1 MGNGARPAGDGGSTG
16 AYPDRMESNQREVD
30 VCVIGAGPTGLMAAN
45 WLQRL
50 GVDAVIID
58 GKTGPTRESRA
69 LGVQARTM
77 EIYAQL
83 GVVDQVLAR
92 AVPAREL
99 RPGVGRQSWSPVPLG
114 RIGQGLTPYPGI
126 HILEQHANEQILA
139 DRLAKVGRPVQWGTR
154 MTALRQDAGRVHVTV
169 ETPEGTET
177 LSARYAIAADGAS
190 SPTRGHLGIG
200 FGGQTNAK
208 VFYVIDAEDV
218 VGTGSGINVRL
229 AGDDFLLTFP
239 MSSPGEPTR
248 VRLLGIL
255 RDVPGQGP
263 GAADWSPEGT
273 RDGDADRVTVDESRA
288 RAALEHDFGIT
299 YGTSGWFATYRVHH
313 RVAAAFQSGR
323 VFLAG
328 DAGHVHSP
336 VGAQGM
342 NTGLQDAHNIACKLA
357 DVLAG
362 RMPED
367 YLCRYAAERLPV
379 AGHLVATTDR
389 LFAAVTSSAPRARFI
404 RERIMP
410 LAWPVLVRVVPRGPM
425 GRRMFGYVSQL
436 RIHYWM
442 TDSARRRTEG
452 LRGLARRRR
461 RDPVLGRRLP
471 WIAASNPGEDNH
483 GPLASAAWQVHA
495 YGPRAA
501 AAGARTASRYGLPL
515 HRFGASPRR
524 HLPDGTVVVVRPDG
538 FVAALDHARR
548 RPDRRPA
555 G

>member
-1 MGNGARPAGDGGSTG
+1 
-16 AYPDRMESNQREVD
+16 MESNQREVD

-50 GVDAVIID
+50 GVDAVIVD
-58 GKTGPTRESRA
+58 GKPGPTRESRA

-83 GVVDQVLAR
+83 GVVDQVLAQ
-92 AVPAREL
+92 AVPAHEL
-99 RPGVGRQSWSPVPLG
+99 RPGVGRQSWSPVPLAQ
-114 RIGQGLTPYPGI
+114 IGKGLTPYPGI

-139 DRLAKVGRPVQWGTR
+139 DRLAEVGHPVQWNTR
-154 MTALRQDAGRVHVTV
+154 MTSLHQDKERVHVAI
-169 ETPEGTET
+169 ETPEGTGT
-177 LSARYAIAADGAS
+177 VSARYVIAADGAS
-190 SPTRGHLGIG
+190 SPTRGQLDIG
-200 FGGQTNAK
+200 FGGETNAK
-208 VFYVIDAEDV
+208 VFYVVDAEGV
-218 VGTGSGINVRL
+218 AGTGSGINVRL

-239 MSSPGEPTR
+239 MSAPGRPSR

-263 GAADWSPEGT
+263 GAPDEA
-273 RDGDADRVTVDESRA
+273 ADRVTVDEARA
-288 RAALEHDFGIT
+288 RTALEHDFGVT
-299 YGTSGWFATYRVHH
+299 YDSSGWFATYRVHH
-313 RVAAAFQSGR
+313 RVAGAFQAGR

-362 RMPED
+362 RMPAD
-367 YLCRYAAERLPV
+367 YLRRYAAERHPV

-404 RERIMP
+404 RERVMP
-410 LAWPVLVRVVPRGPM
+410 LAWPVLVRVVPRGPL

-442 TDSARRRTEG
+442 TESARRRAEG
-452 LRGLARRRR
+452 LRGLARRRS

-471 WIAASNPGEDNH
+471 WIGATNPGEDNH
-483 GPLASAAWQVHA
+483 VPLASATWQVHA

-501 AAGARTASRYGLPL
+501 AAGARTAAHYGLPL
-515 HRFGASPRR
+515 YSFGASVRR
-524 HLPDGTVVVVRPDG
+524 HLPDGTVAIVRPDG
-538 FVAALDHARR
+538 FVAVLEHAGRT
-548 RPDRRPA
+548 PA
-555 G
+555 AT

>member
-1 MGNGARPAGDGGSTG
+1 
-16 AYPDRMESNQREVD
+16 MESYQHEVD

-50 GVDAVIID
+50 GVDAVVVD
-58 GKTGPTRESRA
+58 GKSGPTRESRA

-77 EIYAQL
+77 EVYAQL

-92 AVPAREL
+92 AVPADEL
-99 RPGVGRQSWSPVPLG
+99 RPGVGRQSWSPVPL
-114 RIGQGLTPYPGI
+114 RQIGKGLTPYPGI

-139 DRLAKVGRPVQWGTR
+139 DRLAGVGCPVQWNTR
-154 MTALRQDAGRVHVTV
+154 MTALRQDGERVHVTV
-169 ETPEGTET
+169 ETPEGTGT
-177 LSARYAIAADGAS
+177 ISARYAIAADGAS
-190 SPTRGHLGIG
+190 SPTRGQLGIG

-208 VFYVIDAEDV
+208 VFYVVDAQGV
-218 VGTGSGINVRL
+218 SGTGSGINVRL

-239 MSSPGEPTR
+239 MSSPGQPSR

-255 RDVPGQGP
+255 RDVPGEGP
-263 GAADWSPEGT
+263 GTTDGAPGGAAA
-273 RDGDADRVTVDESRA
+273 GDADRVTVDEARA
-288 RAALEHDFGIT
+288 RAALEHDFGVT
-299 YGTSGWFATYRVHH
+299 YDTSGWFATYRVHH
-313 RVAAAFQSGR
+313 RVAGAFQSGR

-367 YLCRYAAERLPV
+367 YLSRYAAERLPV

-404 RERIMP
+404 RERVMP
-410 LAWPVLVRVVPRGPM
+410 LAWPVLVRVVPRGPL

-442 TDSARRRTEG
+442 TDSARRRAGG
-452 LRGLARRRR
+452 LRGPARRRN

-471 WIAASNPGEDNH
+471 WIGATNPGEDNH
-483 GPLASAAWQVHA
+483 APLASATWQVHA

-501 AAGARTASRYGLPL
+501 AAGARAASHYGLPL
-515 HRFGASPRR
+515 HGFGAAPRR
-524 HLPDGTVVVVRPDG
+524 HLPDGTVVIVRPDG
-538 FVAALDHARR
+538 FVAALEHAGHH
-548 RPDRRPA
+548 A
-555 G
+555 GATA